1 MGLLLF
7 RSDTN
12 DDAAVRDFSA
22 SWDLRFADEEYSF
35 CAGWHSAA
43 NALGEAAK
51 FIGKGRGPEL
61 LVRALDQVLVFLGLA
76 RFGIDDGMGK
86 VVAMDWRAL
95 C

>member
-12 DDAAVRDFSA
+12 DDSAVRDFSA
-22 SWDLRFADEEYSF
+22 LWDLRFAYEEYSF

-51 FIGKGRGPEL
+51 FIGK
-61 LVRALDQVLVFLGLA
+61 
-76 RFGIDDGMGK
+76 
-86 VVAMDWRAL
+86 
-95 C
+95 

>member
-12 DDAAVRDFSA
+12 DDSAVRDLLA
-22 SWDLRFADEEYSF
+22 LWNLRLADEEYSF

-51 FIGKGRGPEL
+51 FICK
-61 LVRALDQVLVFLGLA
+61 
-76 RFGIDDGMGK
+76 
-86 VVAMDWRAL
+86 
-95 C
+95 